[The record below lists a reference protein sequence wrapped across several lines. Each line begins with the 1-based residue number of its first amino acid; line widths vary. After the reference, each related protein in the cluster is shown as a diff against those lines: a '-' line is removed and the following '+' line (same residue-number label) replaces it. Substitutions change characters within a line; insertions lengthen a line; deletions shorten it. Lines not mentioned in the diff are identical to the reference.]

1 MSLVTWLIIAAFLI
15 IVELGTMGLT
25 SIWFAVGAFAA
36 AITTQF
42 TNNLWIQ
49 LIVFMVL
56 SIILWIFTRPIAV
69 KHLNLGK
76 EKTNVD
82 SLAGQKAIVIT
93 TIDNLQATGQA
104 KVNGLEWTARSADD
118 SIINAGET
126 VIIKEVEGVKLIV
139 EPIQS

>member
-82 SLAGQKAIVIT
+82 SLAGQKAIVTT

>member
-82 SLAGQKAIVIT
+82 SLAGQKAIVTT

-118 SIINAGET
+118 SIINAGQT
-126 VIIKEVEGVKLIV
+126 VVIKEVEGVKLIV
-139 EPIQS
+139 EPIQA

>member
-82 SLAGQKAIVIT
+82 SLAGQKAIVTT

-139 EPIQS
+139 EPIQA

>member
-25 SIWFAVGAFAA
+25 SIWFAIGAFAA

-82 SLAGQKAIVIT
+82 SLAGQKAIVTI

-139 EPIQS
+139 EPIQA

>member
-1 MSLVTWLIIAAFLI
+1 MGLTTWLIIAAVLI
-15 IVELGTMGLT
+15 IIELGTMGLT
-25 SIWFAVGAFAA
+25 SIWFAIGAFAA

-42 TNNLWIQ
+42 SDNLWIQ

-82 SLAGQKAIVIT
+82 SLTGQKAIVT
-93 TIDNLQATGQA
+93 ATIDNLKATGQA
-104 KVNGLEWTARSADD
+104 KVNGLEWTARSTNDE
-118 SIINAGET
+118 IINAGET
-126 VIIKEVEGVKLIV
+126 VIIQSVEGVKLIV
-139 EPIQS
+139 EKVQS